1 MVRCP
6 LRGYGEAKGRAVSLP
21 EQCEYGSISPVQA
34 PQRSPTEYDLA
45 GPGEGLLEVEI
56 VVGSYWIGCSP
67 ERFRP
72 GTSVGKQVSDHQAV
86 VPLAA
91 RESQATQERGI
102 IALAARC

>member
-1 MVRCP
+1 MARRA
-6 LRGYGEAKGRAVSLP
+6 LRGYGKAKSWVVSLP

-45 GPGEGLLEVEI
+45 GSGEGLLEVEI
-56 VVGSYWIGCSP
+56 IVGPYWIGCPP
-67 ERFRP
+67 ECFWP